1 MWLIIFT
8 SITSMEHR
16 VINHF
21 GIITDYAAKHK
32 LTITPTQYT
41 QLADYLTLLQEWNKD
56 KVNLTAIVEPSEMVR
71 KHLLDALTYMP
82 LNPKPPVRLID
93 VGSGGGIPGIVLAI
107 VWPET
112 HVTLVESVAKKTAF
126 LVHVAAHFALPNVH
140 IVSERAETLGQD
152 KQYRAQYD
160 MATAR
165 AVAELRVLVEY
176 LLPLVRIGGKVYAP
190 KGPTP
195 HVEVEAAKTAIT
207 TLGGHLHDI
216 VNINEPPLE
225 PRTMV
230 RIVKHRVTPGTYP
243 RLAGTP
249 SKKPL

>member
-1 MWLIIFT
+1 
-8 SITSMEHR
+8 MEHR

-21 GIITDYAAKHK
+21 GIITDYATKHK

-56 KVNLTAIVEPSEMVR
+56 KVNLTAIVDPAEMVR

-82 LNPKPPVRLID
+82 LNPKPPARLID

-112 HVTLVESVAKKTAF
+112 HVTLVESIAKKTAF
-126 LVHVAAHFALPNVH
+126 LVHVASHFALPNVH

-195 HVEVEAAKTAIT
+195 QVEVEAAKTAIT

-216 VNINEPPLE
+216 VSINEPPLE

-230 RIVKHRVTPGTYP
+230 RIVKRRATPGTYP

>member
-1 MWLIIFT
+1 M
-8 SITSMEHR
+8 
-16 VINHF
+16 INHF
-21 GIITDYAAKHK
+21 GIIIDYATKHK

-56 KVNLTAIVEPSEMVR
+56 KVNLTAIVEPVEMVR

-82 LNPKPPVRLID
+82 LNPKPPARLID

-112 HVTLVESVAKKTAF
+112 HVTLVESIAKKTAF
-126 LVHVAAHFALPNVH
+126 LVHVASHFALPNVH

-216 VNINEPPLE
+216 VTINEPPLE

-230 RIVKHRVTPGTYP
+230 RIVKRRATPGAYP

>member
-1 MWLIIFT
+1 
-8 SITSMEHR
+8 
-16 VINHF
+16 
-21 GIITDYAAKHK
+21 
-32 LTITPTQYT
+32 
-41 QLADYLTLLQEWNKD
+41 
-56 KVNLTAIVEPSEMVR
+56 
-71 KHLLDALTYMP
+71 
-82 LNPKPPVRLID
+82 
-93 VGSGGGIPGIVLAI
+93 
-107 VWPET
+107 
-112 HVTLVESVAKKTAF
+112 
-126 LVHVAAHFALPNVH
+126 
-140 IVSERAETLGQD
+140 
-152 KQYRAQYD
+152 

-195 HVEVEAAKTAIT
+195 QVEVEAAKTAIT

-230 RIVKHRVTPGTYP
+230 RIVKRRVTPGTYP

>member
-41 QLADYLTLLQEWNKD
+41 QLADYLSLLQEWNKD

-82 LNPKPPVRLID
+82 LNPKPPARLID

-126 LVHVAAHFALPNVH
+126 LVHVASHFGLPNVH

-230 RIVKHRVTPGTYP
+230 RIVKRRVTPGTYP

>member
-1 MWLIIFT
+1 
-8 SITSMEHR
+8 MEHR

-21 GIITDYAAKHK
+21 GIITDYATKHK
-32 LTITPTQYT
+32 LTITPAQYT

-56 KVNLTAIVEPSEMVR
+56 RVNLTAIVEPSEMVR
-71 KHLLDALTYMP
+71 KHLLDAL
-82 LNPKPPVRLID
+82 ID
-93 VGSGGGIPGIVLAI
+93 VGSGGGLPGIVLAI

>member
-1 MWLIIFT
+1 
-8 SITSMEHR
+8 MEHR

-21 GIITDYAAKHK
+21 GIITDYATKHK
-32 LTITPTQYT
+32 LTITPAQYT

-56 KVNLTAIVEPSEMVR
+56 RVNLTAIVEPSEMVR

-82 LNPKPPVRLID
+82 LNPKPPARLID
-93 VGSGGGIPGIVLAI
+93 VGSGGGLPGIVLAI

-190 KGPTP
+190 K
-195 HVEVEAAKTAIT
+195 AAIT

>member
-1 MWLIIFT
+1 
-8 SITSMEHR
+8 MEHR

-21 GIITDYAAKHK
+21 GIIIDYATKHK

-56 KVNLTAIVEPSEMVR
+56 KVNLTAIVEPVEMVR

-82 LNPKPPVRLID
+82 LNPKPPARLID

-112 HVTLVESVAKKTAF
+112 HVTLVESIAKKTAF
-126 LVHVAAHFALPNVH
+126 LVHVASHFALPNVH

-216 VNINEPPLE
+216 VTINEPPLE

-230 RIVKHRVTPGTYP
+230 RIVKRRATPGAYP

>member
-1 MWLIIFT
+1 
-8 SITSMEHR
+8 MEHR

-21 GIITDYAAKHK
+21 GIIIDYATKHK

-56 KVNLTAIVEPSEMVR
+56 KVNLTAIVEPVEMVR

-82 LNPKPPVRLID
+82 LNPKPPARLID

-112 HVTLVESVAKKTAF
+112 HVTLVESIAKKTAF
-126 LVHVAAHFALPNVH
+126 LVHVASHFALPNVH

-216 VNINEPPLE
+216 VSINEPPLE

-230 RIVKHRVTPGTYP
+230 RIVKRRATPGTYP

>member
-1 MWLIIFT
+1 
-8 SITSMEHR
+8 MEHR

-21 GIITDYAAKHK
+21 GIITDYATKHK
-32 LTITPTQYT
+32 LTITPAQYT
-41 QLADYLTLLQEWNKD
+41 QLADYLTLLQAWNKD
-56 KVNLTAIVEPSEMVR
+56 RVNLTAIIEPSEMVR

-82 LNPKPPVRLID
+82 LNPKPPARLID

-126 LVHVAAHFALPNVH
+126 LVHVAAYFALPNVH

-195 HVEVEAAKTAIT
+195 QVEVEAAKTAIT

-225 PRTMV
+225 PRTIV

>member
-1 MWLIIFT
+1 
-8 SITSMEHR
+8 MEHR

-21 GIITDYAAKHK
+21 GIITDYATKHK

-56 KVNLTAIVEPSEMVR
+56 KVNLTAIVDPAEMVR

-82 LNPKPPVRLID
+82 LNPKPPARLID

-126 LVHVAAHFALPNVH
+126 LVHVASHFALPNVH

-195 HVEVEAAKTAIT
+195 QVEVEAAKTAIT

-230 RIVKHRVTPGTYP
+230 RIVKRRVTPGTYP

>member
-1 MWLIIFT
+1 M
-8 SITSMEHR
+8 
-16 VINHF
+16 INHF
-21 GIITDYAAKHK
+21 GIITDYATKHK

-56 KVNLTAIVEPSEMVR
+56 KVNLTAIVDPAEMVR

-82 LNPKPPVRLID
+82 LNPKPPARLID

-112 HVTLVESVAKKTAF
+112 HVTLVESIAKKTAF
-126 LVHVAAHFALPNVH
+126 LVHVASHFALPNVH

-195 HVEVEAAKTAIT
+195 QVEVEAAKTAIT

-230 RIVKHRVTPGTYP
+230 RIVKRRVTPGTYP

>member
-1 MWLIIFT
+1 M
-8 SITSMEHR
+8 
-16 VINHF
+16 INHF
-21 GIITDYAAKHK
+21 GIITDYATKHK

-56 KVNLTAIVEPSEMVR
+56 KVNLTAIVDPAEMVR

-82 LNPKPPVRLID
+82 LNPKPPARLID

-112 HVTLVESVAKKTAF
+112 HVTLVESIAKKTAF
-126 LVHVAAHFALPNVH
+126 LVHVASHFALPNVH

-195 HVEVEAAKTAIT
+195 QVEVEAAKTAIT

-216 VNINEPPLE
+216 VSINEPPLE

-230 RIVKHRVTPGTYP
+230 RIVKRRATPGTYP